1 MTPRMIRTGV
11 CIALAAALLTLAPA
25 SAPDAWGEP
34 KAKKAKTVAK
44 PAKPKAS
51 IEEYQRAKAA
61 YEKQLDAY
69 WDDIAAKRRI
79 RIAKRRDKQQVV
91 LEDYVLTQPPVYSG
105 PPRPAGMPS
114 PRREP
119 KDVKLPPIPR
129 VADFIAAAAEH
140 YKFTPHRPESDL
152 EFKRAYAQVALDAG
166 LTEEQAVRIY
176 AFETGG
182 NGTYDVQAG
191 LTHPKKGS
199 KPISPAVGYNQLL
212 STNTIGLLAA
222 KGDDFVKV
230 LKVRAAALDDDAR
243 KAMERRLEALGRM
256 IAHTRSVPYAWAEHD
271 KMAKFTR
278 AGYGIHAAIFDR
290 DIGPLLQTQKL
301 LDSVLFAR
309 RNGRAEPL
317 SGAELELMNFTG
329 DGNGFDMVMM
339 PVDFRDK
346 VPTSNFFQPRG
357 YSRNPIA
364 KRTGTVAALI
374 ASIDAKMDRASQLPG
389 AQELAAAF
397 REAAASKQAQPMTSL
412 TAHFALLKELEQENQ
427 EIETAIADLMDEMER
442 IPPEQRSAGEWGP
455 SGTRTKRF
463 IELSERQNE
472 IAAEIKLVSAAI
484 ESAKPAN
491 SVN

>member
-1 MTPRMIRTGV
+1 MTLRMIRTGV
-11 CIALAAALLTLAPA
+11 CVALAAALLAAAPG

-34 KAKKAKTVAK
+34 EAK
-44 PAKPKAS
+44 PAKAVKPKAS
-51 IEEYQRAKAA
+51 IEQYQRAKAA

-69 WDDIAAKRRI
+69 WDDITAKRRI

-105 PPRPAGMPS
+105 PPRPAGMPA

-140 YKFTPHRPESDL
+140 YKFTPHRPDSDL
-152 EFKRAYAQVALDAG
+152 EFKRAYARVALEAG

-243 KAMERRLEALGRM
+243 KTMERKLDALGRM
-256 IAHTRSVPYAWAEHD
+256 IAHTKTVPYAWAAHD

-278 AGYGIHAAIFDR
+278 QGYGIHAAIFDR
-290 DIGPLLQTQKL
+290 DVGPLLQTQKL
-301 LDSVLFAR
+301 LDSVLFAK

-317 SGAELELMNFTG
+317 TGAELELMNFTG

-339 PVDFRDK
+339 PLEFRDK

-364 KRTGTVAALI
+364 KRTGTVAVLI

-397 REAAASKQAQPMTSL
+397 REAAASRQA
-412 TAHFALLKELEQENQ
+412 
-427 EIETAIADLMDEMER
+427 
-442 IPPEQRSAGEWGP
+442 
-455 SGTRTKRF
+455 
-463 IELSERQNE
+463 RQ
-472 IAAEIKLVSAAI
+472 
-484 ESAKPAN
+484 
-491 SVN
+491 

>member
-1 MTPRMIRTGV
+1 MASRMIRTGI
-11 CIALAAALLTLAPA
+11 CMALSVALLAGAPA
-25 SAPDAWGEP
+25 AVPDAWGEP
-34 KAKKAKTVAK
+34 KAKKTKAEKTKA
-44 PAKPKAS
+44 APKTS
-51 IEEYQRAKAA
+51 VDEYLRAKASF
-61 YEKQLDAY
+61 EKELDAY

-79 RIAKRRDKQQVV
+79 RIAKRRDKQPVV
-91 LEDYVLTQPPVYSG
+91 LADYVLTQPPVYSG
-105 PPRPAGMPS
+105 PPKPAGMPA

-129 VADFIAAAAEH
+129 AADFIAAAAEH
-140 YKFTPHRPESDL
+140 YKFTPQRPDSEL
-152 EFKRAYAQVALDAG
+152 EFKRAYARVALEAG

-230 LKVRAAALDDDAR
+230 LRTRAAALDADAR
-243 KAMERRLEALGRM
+243 KSMERKLEALQRM
-256 IAHTRSVPYAWAEHD
+256 IAHTKSVPYAWAEHD

-278 AGYGIHAAIFDR
+278 QGYGIHAAIFDR
-290 DIGPLLQTQKL
+290 DLGPLLQTQKL
-301 LDSVLFAR
+301 LDSVVFAR
-309 RNGRAEPL
+309 RNGRSEPL
-317 SGAELELMNFTG
+317 TAAELELMNFTG

-339 PVDFRDK
+339 PLEFRDK

-364 KRTGTVAALI
+364 RRTGTVAALI

-397 REAAASKQAQPMTSL
+397 REAAASRQASQ
-412 TAHFALLKELEQENQ
+412 
-427 EIETAIADLMDEMER
+427 
-442 IPPEQRSAGEWGP
+442 
-455 SGTRTKRF
+455 
-463 IELSERQNE
+463 
-472 IAAEIKLVSAAI
+472 
-484 ESAKPAN
+484 
-491 SVN
+491 